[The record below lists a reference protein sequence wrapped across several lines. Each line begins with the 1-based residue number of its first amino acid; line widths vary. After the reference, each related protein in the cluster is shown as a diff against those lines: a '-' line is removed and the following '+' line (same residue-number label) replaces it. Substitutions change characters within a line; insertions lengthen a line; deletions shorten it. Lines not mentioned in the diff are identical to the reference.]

1 MTRADQ
7 SFRPED
13 TETQASFK
21 TKTQDEQNGKSYFRE
36 ADADPA
42 SLSVVVERE
51 YSLAKAKQTASGKA
65 SKAGDEKVGAKPLP
79 ALGAGLLSS
88 LCLAILFFLIAV
100 SSAPGLQR
108 ELISQLPLQLFWTY
122 CIYQICQ
129 FLGRVYK
136 SAPPLSGVQI
146 SVLSILSFIC
156 LPVFNGYHFV
166 AHWLDPFF
174 LCWVATQVLWVF
186 TVGKYIADNDQA
198 KKKSKWIFP
207 VALAL
212 GANAYLILDMLMSG
226 VLLNMAI
233 QTGNMILATF
243 FRPLWFIS
251 QFGCIA
257 YLNVMLERSGQIS
270 SSSKVKQQREPM
282 VTAGSDVVIR
292 YKAFAALER
301 WYQQRFAKQR
311 IGKELRMLLMW
322 VFGPAALIVSLLGLS
337 VVFSNIVDPAIQ
349 LQTAAPAVMAAT
361 AKANLNFVKT
371 FIFMLMSIFGGSMY
385 FYLRT
390 PTHIGLGRQGLR
402 FLWRRRLFGNDGQYL
417 PWSDLGHVSVE
428 RPRGKTSPLDDRLRF
443 LCNDGKRLDIPLGC
457 VDSVDDR
464 ESLLKAIQKW
474 APSVSRDAS
483 VVEALQP
490 PADYSYTELW
500 LQALSAPPKRQRFQP
515 LISGAMLR
523 EGHFQVL
530 KTLGI
535 GGQGQAYLAKD
546 NISQQE
552 VVLKEFILP
561 VYVDVNVRR
570 TALEQF
576 ENEAKILRQLDN
588 PQIVKLVDFFVEDHR
603 AYLVLEYI
611 RGASLREIVRTQG
624 SLPENQVKALAVQ
637 MCAILS
643 YLHKLAPPVVH
654 RDFSPD
660 NLVLNVDGT
669 LKLIDFN
676 VAKQS
681 VESTTTGT
689 VVGKHAYLPP
699 EQFRGQPVV
708 QSDIYA
714 MGATLYYLLVGH
726 DPEPIAVSHPTTA
739 CEGVSEALDSIVEHA
754 TALDLQK
761 RYQSVEE
768 LKEDLL
774 ADSG

>member
-13 TETQASFK
+13 VETQASFK
-21 TKTQDEQNGKSYFRE
+21 TETQDEQNGKTYFRE
-36 ADADPA
+36 TDADST
-42 SLSVVVERE
+42 SLSVAAERE
-51 YSLAKAKQTASGKA
+51 IFSLAKAKKTAPATTSKSGNQKVGGKA
-65 SKAGDEKVGAKPLP
+65 LP
-79 ALGAGLLSS
+79 ALGAGLLSALS
-88 LCLAILFFLIAV
+88 LAILFSLIA
-100 SSAPGLQR
+100 SPFAPGLQR

-122 CIYQICQ
+122 CIYQICH
-129 FLGRVYK
+129 FVGRAYK

-146 SVLSILSFIC
+146 SVLSILSFVC

-174 LCWVATQVLWVF
+174 LCWVATQLLWVF
-186 TVGKYIADNDQA
+186 AVGRYIANHGKGKEA
-198 KKKSKWIFP
+198 NKWLFP
-207 VALAL
+207 LILTV
-212 GANAYLILDMLMSG
+212 GANAYLILDLLTSG
-226 VLLNMAI
+226 ILLNMSV
-233 QTGNMILATF
+233 QTGNVILATF

-257 YLNVMLERSGQIS
+257 YLNVMLERSGAHSRPTMQ
-270 SSSKVKQQREPM
+270 PP

-292 YKAFAALER
+292 YKAFGALER

-311 IGKELRMLLMW
+311 IAKEIRMLIMW
-322 VFGPAALIVSLLGLS
+322 VLGPAALVVSLLGLS
-337 VVFSNIVDPAIQ
+337 VFFFDVVEPAIH
-349 LQTAAPAVMAAT
+349 LQADAPAAIAAT
-361 AKANLNFVKT
+361 AAANLSFVT
-371 FIFMLMSIFGGSMY
+371 AFIFVLMSIFGAGTF

-402 FLWRRRLFGNDGQYL
+402 FLWRRRLFSNDGQYL

-428 RPRGKTSPLDDRLRF
+428 RSRGKTSPLDDRLRF
-443 LCNDGKRLDIPLGC
+443 LCNDGKRLEIPLGC

-624 SLPENQVKALAVQ
+624 ALPENQVRALAVQ

-643 YLHKLAPPVVH
+643 YLHKLSPPVVH

-681 VESTTTGT
+681 VESTTSGT

-726 DPEPIAVSHPTTA
+726 DPEPIAVSHPATA
-739 CEGVSEALDSIVEHA
+739 CEAVSEVLSSIVERA

-761 RYQSVEE
+761 RYQNVEE
-768 LKEDLL
+768 LKQDLL